1 MAITY
6 DPTKN
11 YAEFGNAFFRGRLK
25 GATGEARFKLVADT
39 INAVST
45 VNIAKQAVTF
55 SFYRK
60 YADAIGTTYCEL
72 IIDVPDEDE
81 VYGVWLEFICYGVNA
96 TQFFF
101 DGGLRGTFN
110 QRRLASETN
119 PYNELI
125 RVTKGQH
132 VAVLKGVAASS
143 AEGYIFCRYIRKTGS
158 EAL

>member
-55 SFYRK
+55 SFYRQ
-60 YADAIGTTYCEL
+60 YANALSTTYCEL
-72 IIDVPDEDE
+72 VIDVPDDGEI
-81 VYGVWLEFICYGVNA
+81 WLEFICYGANA

-101 DGGLRGTFN
+101 DGGIRGTFN
-110 QRRLASETN
+110 QRRLASKTN

-125 RVTKGQH
+125 KVTKGQH
-132 VAVLKGVAASS
+132 IAVLKGSAGSS
-143 AEGYIFCRYIRKTGS
+143 LEGYIFCRYIRKTGD

>member
-1 MAITY
+1 MAITF
-6 DPTKN
+6 DQTKN

-55 SFYRK
+55 SFYRQ
-60 YADAIGTTYCEL
+60 YANALSTTYCEL
-72 IIDVPDEDE
+72 AIDVPDDGEI
-81 VYGVWLEFICYGVNA
+81 WLEFICYGVNA

-110 QRRLASETN
+110 QRRLSSETN

-132 VAVLKGVAASS
+132 VAVLKGAAASS

>member
-55 SFYRK
+55 SFYKK
-60 YADAIGTTYCEL
+60 YTDAIGTTYCEL

-81 VYGVWLEFICYGVNA
+81 VYGVWLEFICYGANA

-101 DGGLRGTFN
+101 DGGIRGTFN
-110 QRRLASETN
+110 QRRLGSKTN

-132 VAVLKGVAASS
+132 VAVLKGAAASS